1 MKRSDAK
8 ELFSSVWSDSPDV
21 IVMAWEKSTIE
32 EHLGRKVSADEW
44 ADAVE
49 AWEQGRSVDRISEEV
64 SEAVMDLLDAKSGTP
79 ADDGWPHGQPPPQPL
94 R

>member
-8 ELFSSVWSDSPDV
+8 ELFSSVWSDSQDV

-49 AWEQGRSVDRISEEV
+49 AWEQGRSIDRISEEV
-64 SEAVMDLLDAKSGTP
+64 SNTVMDLLG
-79 ADDGWPHGQPPPQPL
+79 G
-94 R
+94 

>member
-8 ELFSSVWSDSPDV
+8 ELFSSVWDDNEV
-21 IVMAWEKSTIE
+21 IVLAWEKSTIE

-64 SEAVMDLLDAKSGTP
+64 SNAVIDLLGL
-79 ADDGWPHGQPPPQPL
+79 PL
-94 R
+94 LR

>member
-21 IVMAWEKSTIE
+21 IVLAWEKSTIE

-49 AWEQGRSVDRISEEV
+49 AWEQGRSIDRISEEV
-64 SEAVMDLLDAKSGTP
+64 SNTVMDLLG
-79 ADDGWPHGQPPPQPL
+79 G
-94 R
+94 

>member
-8 ELFSSVWSDSPDV
+8 ELFSSVWSDSQDV

-49 AWEQGRSVDRISEEV
+49 AWEQGRSIDRISEEV
-64 SEAVMDLLDAKSGTP
+64 SESVMDLLG
-79 ADDGWPHGQPPPQPL
+79 G
-94 R
+94 